1 VKPCINNRFLPAL
14 FFLVPLLLFSPCSLI
29 KAQETPPVDTLSRA
43 FYDSL
48 RVRSEKR
55 KLTSLLY
62 DMIVVTPGS
71 AANARVDMTSTSP
84 FKKYEGKI
92 IRNREVIRLN
102 AFGTNL
108 DIPAKEASSKH
119 QQLLNSTY
127 TKTKSFILN
136 RYLLFREGDTI
147 SSLEMADNERLLRQ
161 LPFIDDAIITIVTVD
176 SSYADV
182 AIIVRETYPYGLNL
196 SIKGLN
202 SGTVR
207 AYDRNFAGL
216 GHELTLTVPY
226 DFDEFP
232 YPGFGF
238 QYFIRNIARSF
249 SDLDLKFADGLGS
262 TTMESTFYRNF
273 VSSEIKYAWSASLK
287 MTRTTE
293 DLDTM
298 PVPVPLSY
306 TWQDYWVARA
316 FMLDRTRVTRLIISS
331 RYIYNNVFSRPE
343 IDDFSYYR
351 LQSYQLVTGSL
362 ALSSQRYINTSLI
375 YSYGRTE
382 DIPYGYMVELLGGR
396 EKNEFKWRTYAGFK
410 VSIGNIVPRVG
421 YIYAGA
427 AISTF
432 YNQGS
437 TEQGMVQASLRYF
450 TPLVKVGR
458 SRIRTFVN
466 LDYTRGF
473 SRYTDESLYLNNSS
487 FIRGFSNDSI
497 NGGTRIT
504 LSLEP
509 VLFLHK
515 PVIGFRFALFAY
527 TDVGLLLGEGFK
539 DGNYY
544 TVPALGAGIRIRND
558 QLVLN
563 TIQIRLAWY
572 PNSPPYSEKS
582 WITAGNIER
591 LRSPGFE
598 PGPPGVTPF
607 Q

>member
-1 VKPCINNRFLPAL
+1 
-14 FFLVPLLLFSPCSLI
+14 
-29 KAQETPPVDTLSRA
+29 
-43 FYDSL
+43 
-48 RVRSEKR
+48 
-55 KLTSLLY
+55 
-62 DMIVVTPGS
+62 
-71 AANARVDMTSTSP
+71 MT
-84 FKKYEGKI
+84 
-92 IRNREVIRLN
+92 
-102 AFGTNL
+102 
-108 DIPAKEASSKH
+108 
-119 QQLLNSTY
+119 
-127 TKTKSFILN
+127 
-136 RYLLFREGDTI
+136 
-147 SSLEMADNERLLRQ
+147 M
-161 LPFIDDAIITIVTVD
+161 
-176 SSYADV
+176 
-182 AIIVRETYPYGLNL
+182 
-196 SIKGLN
+196 
-202 SGTVR
+202 
-207 AYDRNFAGL
+207 
-216 GHELTLTVPY
+216 
-226 DFDEFP
+226 
-232 YPGFGF
+232 
-238 QYFIRNIARSF
+238 
-249 SDLDLKFADGLGS
+249 
-262 TTMESTFYRNF
+262 
-273 VSSEIKYAWSASLK
+273 
-287 MTRTTE
+287 TTE

-351 LQSYQLVTGSL
+351 LQSYKLVTGSL
-362 ALSSQRYINTSLI
+362 ALSSQRYINASLI

-437 TEQGMVQASLRYF
+437 TEQGMMQASLRYF

-572 PNSPPYSEKS
+572 PHSPPYSEKS